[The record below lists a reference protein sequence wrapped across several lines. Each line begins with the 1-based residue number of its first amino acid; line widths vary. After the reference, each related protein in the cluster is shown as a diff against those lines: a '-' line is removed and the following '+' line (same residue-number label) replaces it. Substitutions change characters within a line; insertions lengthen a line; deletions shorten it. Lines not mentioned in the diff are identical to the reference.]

1 MRLLRPQKS
10 SHNLKSAAS
19 PSLTLISDLN
29 GGFTFT
35 PLRPH
40 YFKKLGKC
48 ILALHNVKVSFLR

>member
-10 SHNLKSAAS
+10 SHNLKSAAR

-40 YFKKLGKC
+40 SFKQCCKR
-48 ILALHNVKVSFLR
+48 IFA